1 MTFDTIIRGA
11 TLYDGTG
18 GPARSADVGI
28 GGGKIAAIG
37 RLDSAQAG
45 EYLDCTGLAL
55 MPGFIDTH
63 THSDIHLLHDRSRI
77 SALMQGVTTEIVG
90 NCGIG
95 FFPLSRSLLE
105 EYARYSR
112 GLCGPLK
119 EGVSFYDADKYLSH
133 ADGCG
138 INIAAHVTHGAIR
151 LAAAGF
157 QDIPLTGQLMRRA
170 EVLLVESLE
179 QGAVGLSTGL
189 SYYPASYGSDE
200 EVVTL
205 AKVAA
210 RFDAPLAAHCRTIF
224 PPGSPYN
231 MDTRYIEFIDIA
243 RQAGCHIHFSHIKP
257 KPMAAESIDA
267 FLSPFEQAIGDGVP
281 LTMEFYPYHFGAG
294 YLLFFIPGWVV
305 EGGYSKT
312 LGRLA
317 DPVLRSRL
325 TGELREQASFFGQ
338 AVLSHLGEDREYLG
352 MTIQQ
357 AASKAGTVPEVFL
370 IELLLHN
377 KLEAGYWSNPN
388 LDADVITAYEP
399 VYTNLLSRPYYVVG
413 SDSEPSQAI
422 AHPRTWGA
430 FAKILRLAREGRLS
444 LGLVAN
450 RLSGLPASIFHLR
463 GRGIIAEG
471 NWADLVLLEPDRI
484 RERCTLMNPDAPP
497 EGIRHVFVN
506 GKLAIRD
513 SIPTG
518 CLAGCGLRRDQ

>member
-1 MTFDTIIRGA
+1 MAFDTVIRGA
-11 TLYDGTG
+11 TLYDGSG

-28 GGGKIAAIG
+28 AGGRIAAIG
-37 RLDSAQAG
+37 SLSDAQAG
-45 EYLDCTGLAL
+45 QYLDCTGLAL
-55 MPGFIDTH
+55 LPGFIDTH
-63 THSDIHLLHDRSRI
+63 THSDIHLMRDRCRL

-95 FFPLSRSLLE
+95 FFPLSRESLE
-105 EYARYSR
+105 EYVRYSR
-112 GLCGPLK
+112 ALCGPLP
-119 EGVSFYDADKYLSH
+119 EGVDFHNADGYLSQ

-138 INIAAHVTHGAIR
+138 INIAAQVTHGAIR
-151 LAAAGF
+151 LATAGF
-157 QDIPLTGQLMRRA
+157 RNTPLTGVLMRRA
-170 EVLLVESLE
+170 QALLTEAIE

-200 EVVTL
+200 EVVAL
-205 AKVAA
+205 AKTVA
-210 RFDAPLAAHCRTIF
+210 RYGAPLAAHCRTVF

-257 KPMAAESIDA
+257 KPTAAESVDA

-281 LTMEFYPYHFGAG
+281 LTMELYPYHFGAG
-294 YLLFFIPGWVV
+294 YLLFFVPGWVV

-312 LGRLA
+312 LERLA
-317 DPVLRSRL
+317 NPVLRSRL
-325 TGELREQASFFGQ
+325 TRELREQAGVLGQ

-357 AASKAGTVPEVFL
+357 AASKAGMAPEAFF
-370 IELLLHN
+370 IELLLRS

-388 LDADVITAYEP
+388 LDADVLTAYEP
-399 VYTNLLSRPYYVVG
+399 VYASLLARPYYVVG
-413 SDSEPSQAI
+413 SDSEPSQTI

-430 FAKILRLAREGRLS
+430 FARILRLAREYRLP
-444 LGLVAN
+444 LGVVAN
-450 RLSGLPASIFHLR
+450 RLSGLPASIFHLK

-471 NWADLVLLEPDRI
+471 NWADLVLLEPDQV
-484 RERCTLMNPDAPP
+484 RERCTLINPDTPP

-506 GKLAIRD
+506 GELAILD
-513 SIPTG
+513 GMPTG
-518 CLAGCGLRRDQ
+518 CLAGRGLRRDR